1 MWFTFIYN
9 FFHLYLEVTIFIT
22 LIWFQK
28 RSRDEVEEMKMD
40 PIGILKEVGQ
50 IGKGFVKSVHLLKA
64 PKFGQHRGLTK

>member
-1 MWFTFIYN
+1 
-9 FFHLYLEVTIFIT
+9 
-22 LIWFQK
+22 
-28 RSRDEVEEMKMD
+28 MD